1 MYLLN
6 DVADAFSNHNRQ
18 GYGSPPARGRRS
30 VIIGRRLLALFFRHA
45 VEAILHVICYAVA
58 RSQGM
63 TAIQYLMLLSALFAL
78 EWLRFLV
85 QMVIAARM
93 VRGPTSRALS

>member
-1 MYLLN
+1 M
-6 DVADAFSNHNRQ
+6 
-18 GYGSPPARGRRS
+18 
-30 VIIGRRLLALFFRHA
+30 

-58 RSQGM
+58 LSQGV

-85 QMVIAARM
+85 QMVIAARK
-93 VRGPTSRALS
+93 VRGPTSRTVA